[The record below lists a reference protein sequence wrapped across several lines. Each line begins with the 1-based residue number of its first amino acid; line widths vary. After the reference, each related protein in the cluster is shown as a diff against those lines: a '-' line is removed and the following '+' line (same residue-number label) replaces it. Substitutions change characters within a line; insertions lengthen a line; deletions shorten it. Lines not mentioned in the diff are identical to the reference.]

1 MNRIM
6 VAKELLKMA
15 KELVSMDFPT
25 QDAMDTYLKEH
36 PDADRS
42 NHKVVTTK
50 PEEKKEAPAQKTP
63 EHKDMPLKTHT
74 KAKVNTKTLAKVKN
88 VMEANKLT
96 DDSDE
101 MKELAGFKK
110 TLGQRVPE
118 KDVGK
123 YYVRNATKLK
133 KDFLANMD
141 SSNYKDAE
149 AFAMAKKRL
158 QEMPVNDFAKVL
170 AAINEDE
177 EV

>member
-1 MNRIM
+1 MNRIA
-6 VAKELLKMA
+6 VAQELLKIAKELA
-15 KELVSMDFPT
+15 AMDFPT
-25 QDAMDTYLKEH
+25 QDAMDTYHKEH
-36 PDADRS
+36 PEADMS
-42 NHKVVTTK
+42 KHKVVTTK
-50 PEEKKEAPAQKTP
+50 PEEKKEAPAQKAP
-63 EHKDMPLKTHT
+63 EHKDMPLKKHT

-101 MKELAGFKK
+101 MKEMAGFKK

-123 YYVRNATKLK
+123 YYARNATKLK

-141 SSNYKDAE
+141 PTNYKDAE

-170 AAINEDE
+170 AAVNDE
-177 EV
+177 EEV